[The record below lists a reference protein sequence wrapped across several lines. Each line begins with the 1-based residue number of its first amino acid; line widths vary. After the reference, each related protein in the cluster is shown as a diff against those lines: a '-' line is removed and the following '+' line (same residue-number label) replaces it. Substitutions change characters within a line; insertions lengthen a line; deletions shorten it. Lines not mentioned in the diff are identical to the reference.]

1 MTNHHKHLDGSNVL
15 FFAAKAIRASA
26 IHVYVRQAAYQ
37 GVVCFSCG
45 NASAALKAT
54 GLDVLEIGPKGPVQA
69 NSWWSPADIHRIFP
83 TRFDATSG
91 HLPMHL
97 MHTIGGYFRAYLG
110 DLPDDRPIIVPTG
123 SGETLCCLA
132 MAYPEVRFIARYDQ
146 SSTATSRHPK
156 APLNDLVY
164 CLACEVV
171 Y

>member
-54 GLDVLEIGPKGPVQA
+54 GLDVLEIGPNGPVSA
-69 NSWWSPADIHRIFP
+69 NSWWSPADIQRIFP
-83 TRFDATSG
+83 SRFDATSG
-91 HLPMHL
+91 HLPFHL
-97 MHTIGGYFRAYLG
+97 MLKVADDLRDYLG
-110 DLPDDRPIIVPTG
+110 DLPGSVCVPCG

-132 MAYPEVRFIARYDQ
+132 LAYPLVQFTARYDDRNP
-146 SSTATSRHPK
+146 ATTYHPD
-156 APLNDLVY
+156 APLNQLVER
-164 CLACEVV
+164 LAHKTV
-171 Y
+171 YLK